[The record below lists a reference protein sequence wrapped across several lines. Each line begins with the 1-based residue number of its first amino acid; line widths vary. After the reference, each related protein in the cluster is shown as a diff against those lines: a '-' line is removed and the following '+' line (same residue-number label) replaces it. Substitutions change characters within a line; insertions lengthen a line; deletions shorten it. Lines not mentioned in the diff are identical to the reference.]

1 MCGSGLVSW
10 KLAKEKGERLF
21 KAEYGGSYDVFNQ
34 RPIPED
40 ISSYCVGDVQ
50 YIPELRNRLYKSAYQ
65 WRDLVGE
72 ETKKRV
78 ATSQRSD
85 YQPHAPDKV
94 MAPWS
99 KEQNMVLDQ
108 WNYVPPFNYFAEPS
122 DSDDGYDGGPTNCRD
137 IIDDYDLYYSD

>member
-1 MCGSGLVSW
+1 
-10 KLAKEKGERLF
+10 
-21 KAEYGGSYDVFNQ
+21 VFNQ

-50 YIPELRNRLYKSAYQ
+50 YLPELRDRLYKSRAYRWQ
-65 WRDLVGE
+65 DLVGE

-78 ATSQRSD
+78 VTSQRSD
-85 YQPHAPDKV
+85 YQPHGPDKV

-99 KEQNMVLDQ
+99 KGQNMVLDQ
-108 WNYVPPFNYFAEPS
+108 WNNVPPRNYFAEYFAKS
-122 DSDDGYDGGPTNCRD
+122 GDSDDWDGGPTNCRD